1 MSSGADYSV
10 PVRYIKKMREF
21 QLRKMSTEDIEKFFE
36 PENIQQIAKYVYLK
50 DETSKEERRKIR
62 NSKEKVFR
70 FFDFCKL
77 ADPLGI
83 YNMMED
89 VTELLIISCLQSI
102 LLDSSNEIFDYA
114 FHGFEGGKGY
124 RKGKIRVQA
133 ALKNDEHTYDA
144 LQVYWVR
151 RVMDRSYANVGDSNI
166 RKVTTKIETR
176 CIEALSRVLN
186 SSTIEEMLEASS
198 FYLNKSAE

>member
-1 MSSGADYSV
+1 
-10 PVRYIKKMREF
+10 
-21 QLRKMSTEDIEKFFE
+21 
-36 PENIQQIAKYVYLK
+36 
-50 DETSKEERRKIR
+50 
-62 NSKEKVFR
+62 
-70 FFDFCKL
+70 
-77 ADPLGI
+77 
-83 YNMMED
+83 MMED